1 MEPVSELLTE
11 QEAAIYD
18 RQIRIWGADAQR
30 KLSKARILVV
40 GITGVV
46 AETCKNIV
54 LAGIGSLVLMDDS
67 PMTFEASAA
76 NFLVPFDELEGQ
88 GNSIATVCASSL
100 RDFNPMVQVSVEEG
114 GISSKPDEFYD
125 RFDAVIMGRSSIT
138 LRTQVNEAC
147 RKRPHRI
154 AFYSVDCRGTCGSL
168 FVDLQRHSFTSKVI
182 SVPLLSVSPNSL
194 WVGVMSIQKA
204 GDDKAAQ
211 QDISFPSLQEALN
224 VPWSSFNKR
233 TSKLLFALR
242 IIDQFEVGVGRRPGQ
257 LSSQDL
263 PDLISYRGKMC
274 AIQKVPESFVPDNL
288 LQKLASVGGTELPP
302 VCAII
307 GGILGQELIK
317 AMSCKGEPL
326 KNFFFFDASDGKGII
341 ECVVP
346 SQMNDH

>member
-1 MEPVSELLTE
+1 MESVSELLTE

-147 RKRPHRI
+147 RKRPHRV

-168 FVDLQRHSFTSKVI
+168 FVDLQRHSFTSK
-182 SVPLLSVSPNSL
+182 
-194 WVGVMSIQKA
+194 KA

-233 TSKLLFALR
+233 TSKLLFVLR